1 MALVKYIKHKERQEF
16 QLTLIIFYQHLN
28 IINYLK
34 IFLEENVVLLIS
46 GMIYKVLDVVKI

>member
-34 IFLEENVVLLIS
+34 IFLEENVVLLIL